1 MLVLLLFND
10 PCSPKILQ
18 SHRTWGVNFD
28 PQKAEARERL
38 WGLDMMTWQVVPNFA
53 LFLLMLPRTI
63 PRCSFVPGSWSNG
76 FPILRLMVQKSCA
89 TWDVCNPPLMKTGLF
104 VFHLNWTKARCL
116 PSRVLQTA
124 KQFVWLFWCQR
135 RCNHIAVIGYVTTLE
150 VPGFK
155 LSLFCCSV
163 ARNCEVVVKSAS
175 VLQELGITR
184 TGTQTIFRE
193 LNLERLLR
201 KKAHLDR

>member
-1 MLVLLLFND
+1 MIPVLPKSSSHTVREVSMLTLKSRSSGKTMGDRHDDMTSCPQLRIVSAD
-10 PCSPKILQ
+10 ASP
-18 SHRTWGVNFD
+18 SNHGSRTPIDVFLYPPLGPTDFLYKGWWFRN
-28 PQKAEARERL
+28 P
-38 WGLDMMTWQVVPNFA
+38 VPPA
-53 LFLLMLPRTI
+53 
-63 PRCSFVPGSWSNG
+63 
-76 FPILRLMVQKSCA
+76 
-89 TWDVCNPPLMKTGLF
+89 WDVCNPLWWKPVFLCFISTLLEPD
-104 VFHLNWTKARCL
+104 VFHQEYCKRQSSLCD
-116 PSRVLQTA
+116 
-124 KQFVWLFWCQR
+124 FFWCQR

-163 ARNCEVVVKSAS
+163 ARGCEVVVKSAS
-175 VLQELGITR
+175 VLQEQGITR